1 MRGEM
6 NAETNSDLPWDL
18 VGPTTG
24 GLSIG
29 IVLQG
34 TYRILRPL
42 AEGGCGE
49 VYLAAHTRLPGRF
62 AIKLLHR
69 SLVRDNDA
77 LTRFRQ
83 EAEITSS
90 LRHPHI
96 VQVFDFNVTDSG
108 VPYLVM
114 ELLEGKLLS
123 QRVTSAGPL
132 DPPVAAD
139 IIDQTASAL
148 HAAHS
153 RGIVH
158 RDLKPEN
165 IMLLSGAGVADF
177 VKVLDFGI
185 SQASWR
191 PRLTEGERVAGTP
204 QYMSPEQACGLREQI
219 DHRSDQ
225 FSLAA
230 IAYTLVTGREP
241 FRGENPIA
249 VLYEVVHT
257 DPVPPSQIVPALS
270 AEIDAVILR
279 GLAKQSADRYPDVLA
294 FAAALRAA
302 IQGATP
308 TVYMPETVSEPPPVR
323 TGLTPAPVV
332 EALQDLPVVDFQPA
346 PPAVEAEVAPGA
358 PAGRA
363 TQRLIRR
370 MRWHIHKPRRQLAL
384 LTLAAGAALAWFV
397 PATRGPTR
405 AAWHRAGTQM
415 QIMLDRV
422 LPASEAHP

>member
-1 MRGEM
+1 M
-6 NAETNSDLPWDL
+6 NAETNTELPWDL
-18 VGPTTG
+18 LNPATG

-123 QRVTSAGPL
+123 QRVTSAGALEPS
-132 DPPVAAD
+132 VAVD

-158 RDLKPEN
+158 RDLKP
-165 IMLLSGAGVADF
+165 
-177 VKVLDFGI
+177 
-185 SQASWR
+185 
-191 PRLTEGERVAGTP
+191 
-204 QYMSPEQACGLREQI
+204 
-219 DHRSDQ
+219 
-225 FSLAA
+225 
-230 IAYTLVTGREP
+230 
-241 FRGENPIA
+241 
-249 VLYEVVHT
+249 
-257 DPVPPSQIVPALS
+257 
-270 AEIDAVILR
+270 
-279 GLAKQSADRYPDVLA
+279 
-294 FAAALRAA
+294 
-302 IQGATP
+302 
-308 TVYMPETVSEPPPVR
+308 
-323 TGLTPAPVV
+323 
-332 EALQDLPVVDFQPA
+332 
-346 PPAVEAEVAPGA
+346 
-358 PAGRA
+358 
-363 TQRLIRR
+363 
-370 MRWHIHKPRRQLAL
+370 
-384 LTLAAGAALAWFV
+384 
-397 PATRGPTR
+397 
-405 AAWHRAGTQM
+405 
-415 QIMLDRV
+415 
-422 LPASEAHP
+422 

>member
-1 MRGEM
+1 MCIPPAKATAGTSIVTATKHRGSSAAPSAPRFRRLGRPSPDDSGGTGRANALTAMLVANQQMRRLTL
-6 NAETNSDLPWDL
+6 AA
-18 VGPTTG
+18 VPTDG
-24 GLSIG
+24 FAIG

-123 QRVTSAGPL
+123 QRVTSAGALEPS
-132 DPPVAAD
+132 VAVD

-165 IMLLSGAGVADF
+165 IMLLSGAGVA
-177 VKVLDFGI
+177 
-185 SQASWR
+185 
-191 PRLTEGERVAGTP
+191 
-204 QYMSPEQACGLREQI
+204 
-219 DHRSDQ
+219 
-225 FSLAA
+225 
-230 IAYTLVTGREP
+230 
-241 FRGENPIA
+241 
-249 VLYEVVHT
+249 
-257 DPVPPSQIVPALS
+257 
-270 AEIDAVILR
+270 
-279 GLAKQSADRYPDVLA
+279 
-294 FAAALRAA
+294 
-302 IQGATP
+302 
-308 TVYMPETVSEPPPVR
+308 
-323 TGLTPAPVV
+323 
-332 EALQDLPVVDFQPA
+332 
-346 PPAVEAEVAPGA
+346 
-358 PAGRA
+358 
-363 TQRLIRR
+363 
-370 MRWHIHKPRRQLAL
+370 
-384 LTLAAGAALAWFV
+384 
-397 PATRGPTR
+397 
-405 AAWHRAGTQM
+405 
-415 QIMLDRV
+415 
-422 LPASEAHP
+422 